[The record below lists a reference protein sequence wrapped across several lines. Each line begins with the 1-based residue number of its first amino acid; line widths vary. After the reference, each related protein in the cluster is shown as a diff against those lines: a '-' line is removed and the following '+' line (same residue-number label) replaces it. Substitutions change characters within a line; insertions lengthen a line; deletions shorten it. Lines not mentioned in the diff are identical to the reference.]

1 MNNIYI
7 NIKDVAEAKGL
18 KSTRSLRLE
27 LNKYESKYISR
38 EVQVNGGTSYEILIS
53 SLEPELQDK
62 LRRNENKSTELVP
75 LNYQPPQF
83 ISDQAKITANFRIN
97 IVLAL
102 IKFRK
107 KYTTKKQADS
117 DFLDLY
123 NSGLYLPKAYRFI
136 GAISIG
142 TLHRWLRK
150 YEKHECA
157 ECLQPNYKYTKQ
169 GEYNSNV
176 GDVRNK
182 TYINIIE
189 KKTNKP
195 KRFPINS
202 KLKPMLDKFTA
213 DRKIEEPLFKSIFG
227 NRMERTQC
235 YRIINDAC
243 RDAGIDYKVGTHT
256 LRKTFGYH
264 HYQKFKDV
272 AVLQK
277 IFNHYS
283 PQITMRYIGIDQDMI
298 DDSYNN
304 FVL

>member
-1 MNNIYI
+1 MNIVEPIRKKTDLKKIEKILKKN
-7 NIKDVAEAKGL
+7 GL
-18 KSTRSLRLE
+18 RDLLIFTIGTNCGLR
-27 LNKYESKYISR
+27 
-38 EVQVNGGTSYEILIS
+38 
-53 SLEPELQDK
+53 
-62 LRRNENKSTELVP
+62 
-75 LNYQPPQF
+75 
-83 ISDQAKITANFRIN
+83 ISDILN
-97 IVLAL
+97 L
-102 IKFRK
+102 
-107 KYTTKKQADS
+107 
-117 DFLDLY
+117 
-123 NSGLYLPKAYRFI
+123 
-136 GAISIG
+136 
-142 TLHRWLRK
+142 
-150 YEKHECA
+150 
-157 ECLQPNYKYTKQ
+157 
-169 GEYNSNV
+169 NV

-189 KKTNKP
+189 KKTSKL

-202 KLKPMLDKFTA
+202 KLKPMLEKFTQ
-213 DRKIEEPLFKSIFG
+213 DRNVNEPLFKSIFG

-243 RDAGIDYKVGTHT
+243 KDAGIDYKVGTHT

-283 PQITMRYIGIDQDMI
+283 PHITMRYIGIDQDMI